1 MSIDYKII
9 GKRIKERRK
18 ICQIT
23 QETLAEKLGVSVGY
37 ISQIE
42 RGIAHANL
50 DTLAN
55 ISHELNC
62 DITEFLSNVTEK
74 NNDFLNLLNTMN
86 DKQKK
91 MLFDIA
97 EIIKQN
103 H

>member
-1 MSIDYKII
+1 M
-9 GKRIKERRK
+9 
-18 ICQIT
+18 Q
-23 QETLAEKLGVSVGY
+23 
-37 ISQIE
+37 
-42 RGIAHANL
+42 NL

-74 NNDFLNLLNTMN
+74 NKNYLNNDFLNLLNTMN

>member
-74 NNDFLNLLNTMN
+74 NKNYLNTMN